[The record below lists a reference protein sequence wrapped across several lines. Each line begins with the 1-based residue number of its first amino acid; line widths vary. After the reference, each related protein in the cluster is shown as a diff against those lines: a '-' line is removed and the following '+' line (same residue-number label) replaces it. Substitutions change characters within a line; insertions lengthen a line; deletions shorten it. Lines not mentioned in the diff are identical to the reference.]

1 MEGIFVKYFPIILIF
16 VEEVHWKVR
25 NLSTLFPK
33 SVKGVISIKKSFLKF
48 PNISSYVRCAE
59 LPNILKNLYEP
70 NGREELYKFFA
81 LTFSLKK

>member
-1 MEGIFVKYFPIILIF
+1 MIPKSREGIFVKYFPIILIF

-33 SVKGVISIKKSFLKF
+33 SVKGVISIKKSL
-48 PNISSYVRCAE
+48 ISQVMYGTYDE

-70 NGREELYKFFA
+70 NGREELYNFFA
-81 LTFSLKK
+81 LTFS